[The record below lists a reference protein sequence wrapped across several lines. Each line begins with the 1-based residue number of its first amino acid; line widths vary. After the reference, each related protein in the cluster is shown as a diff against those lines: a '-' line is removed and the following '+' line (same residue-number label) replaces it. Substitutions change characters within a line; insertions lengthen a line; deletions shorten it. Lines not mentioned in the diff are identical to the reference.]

1 MCEGCNCVC
10 DFCENFACCYC
21 SNCGCDSCSRKCCG
35 CAVCICSICF
45 GLFFIYILL
54 AIILAF
60 SSKNR
65 QNDDNQEEDLYKCQS
80 IKFKPRNIKCNINN
94 ILIIDLSLGE
104 DKEYDFHAFKI
115 SLYEYYDI
123 KAVYNKYPFL
133 VDYREGYVFASDK
146 LRVSFSVKPGQYS
159 LEYQDNLC
167 GEVIYEN
174 ILIPPLQSSCEN
186 EEIESDSQI
195 IVQETTIPEENED
208 QIIEQEITIPVGS
221 SIPEFVIIM
230 DISGSMEGVVN
241 NYIKTIIPD
250 FLTNLNYQSK
260 SITLITFSD
269 GSNEYNYTIDQ
280 FRSSNIRAY
289 GTTKV
294 SGAFNNLKTY
304 FSKFS
309 RKKSLRILTISD
321 GAIFDKE
328 NAMTIINEIYST
340 YYGLFPINS
349 KCVRVGNI
357 EPDTKIFSNILR
369 LIYPS
374 TKAEILNVEKSESNS
389 EISEKITKMFENDGI
404 TNILWITSDVK
415 NIREN
420 PYTDYTDEV
429 PFINDG
435 RVFII
440 LKKRD
445 DFNTLYVKD
454 TYGNILRTIEV
465 KYSEGKKEWTGNNDY
480 SNGLVQ
486 KYIYNKLNGSS
497 QAILENT
504 KIKKFFEDIEAS
516 SDTKK
521 FCDKINKVDDTDLS
535 KLSDKELQDFIN
547 EIIKD

>member
-35 CAVCICSICF
+35 CAVCTCSICF

-65 QNDDNQEEDLYKCQS
+65 KNNDNPEEDLYKCQS

-123 KAVYNKYPFL
+123 KAVYNKYHFL

-374 TKAEILNVEKSESNS
+374 TKTEILNVEKSESNS
-389 EISEKITKMFENDGI
+389 VISEKITKMFENDGI

-465 KYSEGKKEWTGNNDY
+465 KYSEGKKEWTGNDDY

-486 KYIYNKLNGSS
+486 KYIYNKLNG
-497 QAILENT
+497 
-504 KIKKFFEDIEAS
+504 
-516 SDTKK
+516 
-521 FCDKINKVDDTDLS
+521 
-535 KLSDKELQDFIN
+535 
-547 EIIKD
+547 